1 MLFRSLMD
9 VARTVVEKRS
19 EKPYALTLAIDYI
32 QKNFQRNLSLEEI
45 ARQMYLSKYHF
56 ERVFVQNMGMTVY
69 RYIGDLRLNRA
80 MWLLKTTEATIADIA
95 AEVGYSDAQA
105 LTKLFK
111 KNLGTTPAKYRKN
124 GDPY

>member
-1 MLFRSLMD
+1 
-9 VARTVVEKRS
+9 
-19 EKPYALTLAIDYI
+19 
-32 QKNFQRNLSLEEI
+32 
-45 ARQMYLSKYHF
+45 MYLSKYHF